1 MHLPWKS
8 HEPIAL
14 WIYRGVSQVDRIAF
28 EVEGVNLLPR
38 ALARGN
44 STHSG
49 DGL

>member
-14 WIYRGVSQVDRIAF
+14 WIYRGVSQVDRIIL
-28 EVEGVNLLPR
+28 EVEGVNQLPR

-44 STHSG
+44 WTNND